1 MPHTNQAAPI
11 DLSWLYVDDAYK
23 LQRAAEQLTSG
34 RGPVGVDV
42 ERASGYT
49 YSQRAYLIQV
59 HREDAGTF
67 LFDPLA
73 LETLAPLAEVL
84 TGEEWILHAAHAD
97 LDSLAEAG
105 LVPTKLYDTE
115 LASRLLGFEKV
126 GLSAISETLLA
137 TPLDKAFSRADWS
150 TRPLPDPWLK
160 YAALDVVLLPDLRK
174 VTHQLLIESDK
185 ERFAEEEFE
194 SLLNKPP
201 KEEDLEPWRRLS
213 GFGKLRSPK
222 LKTIAKELWIARD
235 SFAKIHDIAP
245 SRVLPNSSIISAAL
259 LDPRSPQD
267 LAKHSEFT
275 GKYSRTELERW
286 WRAIKRAKITAPI
299 YEPSKIDLEIK
310 TKMEAPSNIRSWEK
324 RNPDAYRRLLVARKL
339 LLEASERLNIPPEN
353 ILSPRAIKNLSWNP
367 PNEISSS
374 TISETLSE
382 SGARAWQ
389 RELTSQLIADS
400 FVELL

>member
-1 MPHTNQAAPI
+1 MSHKNQTAPI
-11 DLSWLYVDDAYK
+11 DLSWLYVDDENK
-23 LQRAAEQLTSG
+23 LQRAADQLFAG
-34 RGPVGVDV
+34 HGPVGLDV

-59 HREDAGTF
+59 HRQDAGTF

-73 LETLAPLAEVL
+73 LETLAPLAEAIA
-84 TGEEWILHAAHAD
+84 GEEWILHAAHSD
-97 LDSLAEAG
+97 LDSLADAG

-126 GLSAISETLLA
+126 GLGAISDTLLA
-137 TPLDKAFSRADWS
+137 TPLEKAFSRADWS

-160 YAALDVVLLPDLRK
+160 YAALDVVLLPDLREA
-174 VTHQLLIESDK
+174 THQLLLESDK
-185 ERFAEEEFE
+185 DRYAREEFE
-194 SLLNKPP
+194 SLLHKPP
-201 KEEDLEPWRRLS
+201 KEADLEPWRRLS

-235 SFAKIHDIAP
+235 SFAKSHDLAP
-245 SRVLPNSSIISAAL
+245 TRVLPNSAIISAAL
-259 LDPRSPQD
+259 LDPRSPQE

-299 YEPSKIDLEIK
+299 KETLKLDLDIN
-310 TKMEAPSNIRSWEK
+310 TSMVAPTNIRSWEK
-324 RNPDAYRRLLVARKL
+324 KNPAAYRRLMAARQL

-353 ILSPRAIKNLSWNP
+353 ILSPSAIKSLSWNP
-367 PNEISSS
+367 PDEISSF